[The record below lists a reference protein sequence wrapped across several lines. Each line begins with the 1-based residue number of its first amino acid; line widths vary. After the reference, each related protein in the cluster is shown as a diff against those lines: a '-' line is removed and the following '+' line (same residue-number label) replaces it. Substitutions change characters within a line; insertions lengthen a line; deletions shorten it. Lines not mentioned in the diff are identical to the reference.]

1 MQINKIRN
9 FCIIAH
15 IDHGKSTLA
24 DRLLEITGT
33 IDKRDMKHWQMLDTM
48 ELEQERGITIKL
60 QPVRMKWKWYELNII
75 DTPGHVDFQYEVSR
89 SLASVEWALLIVDAT
104 QGIEA
109 QTLSNVYMA
118 IENDLDIIPV
128 INKIDL
134 PAADVDKV
142 SNEIISLLGCKKDEI
157 IPVSAKTWQ
166 NVEKV
171 LEAVLERI
179 KKPRIFGTSIQPYF
193 YKESGVKKEGLS
205 KLNEENLR
213 NQDIDNEAIKNK
225 KDELKA
231 LVFDSQYDP
240 YRWVVS
246 YVKVFQWEIN
256 KWDIL
261 HFLHTRKKIEAL
273 DVWYFAPKYT
283 SDKKIW
289 TGSVWYVVT
298 GLKTLEHAKVWDTLW
313 KPADIEWPKAKPED
327 IKPIEWFSEAK
338 PFIYAGIFPM
348 DNSEYPLLKDS
359 MEKLTL
365 NDSALTIESS
375 VSPALWHG
383 YRCGFLG
390 LLHLDIVKER
400 LFREF
405 DMDVIMTSPQ
415 VTYRI
420 KLIGDKTSEYSRFFP
435 ELFPSPQTS
444 SSKKNE
450 QINTSSSL
458 HQDRGTGREIFTYVY
473 ISNPEDLPPRERYMS
488 IEEPIAKVEI
498 ITPSEYVWTLMKI
511 SQERR
516 GIFKNQQ
523 FIDSSRI
530 MLTYELPM
538 NELIWDFYDEIK
550 SLSSGYAS
558 LNYEFIKYQ
567 EDDMVKLDILIAD
580 ERVDALAFIC
590 HREQAHHI
598 WGKICAKLKEVIPRA
613 LFTIKIQAAVWWK
626 IVAREDLS
634 ALRKDVTAKLY
645 GWDISRKRKLLDK
658 QKKGK
663 KKMKQFGKVSLPSEA
678 FVNLLKK

>member
-1 MQINKIRN
+1 MNLENIRN

-33 IDKRDMKHWQMLDTM
+33 LDKRDMKNSQMLDTM

-60 QPVRMKWKWYELNII
+60 QPVRMSWKGYEMNII

-89 SLASVEWALLIVDAT
+89 SLASVEGALLIVDAT

-134 PAADVDKV
+134 PAADFDKV
-142 SNEIISLLGCKKDEI
+142 AEEIINLLGCDKSEI
-157 IPVSAKTWQ
+157 IWVSAKTGE
-166 NVEKV
+166 NVEAV

-179 KKPRIFGTSIQPYF
+179 SSPVVYGDKSP
-193 YKESGVKKEGLS
+193 
-205 KLNEENLR
+205 EN
-213 NQDIDNEAIKNK
+213 
-225 KDELKA
+225 DELKA

-246 YVKVFQWEIN
+246 YVKVFQGEIK
-256 KWDIL
+256 KWDSC
-261 HFLHTRKKIEAL
+261 HFLNTDKKIEAL
-273 DVWYFAPKYT
+273 DVGHFSPSYI
-283 SDKKIW
+283 SDEKIGL
-289 TGSVWYVVT
+289 GSVGYVVT
-298 GLKTLEHAKVWDTLW
+298 GLKTIRDAKVGDTMW
-313 KPADIEWPKAKPED
+313 KPEIVNGPKAKPED
-327 IKPIEWFSEAK
+327 AQAIAGFGEVT
-338 PFIYAGIFPM
+338 PFIYAGIFAM
-348 DNSEYPLLKDS
+348 DSSEYPLLKDA
-359 MEKLTL
+359 MEKLVL
-365 NDSALTIESS
+365 NDSALAVETD
-375 VSPALWHG
+375 VSPALGHG

-400 LFREF
+400 LMREF
-405 DMDVIMTSPQ
+405 NMDVIMTSPQ
-415 VTYRI
+415 VTYRVVM
-420 KLIGDKTSEYSRFFP
+420 LWDKRSQYSRYSA
-435 ELFPSPQTS
+435 ELIENVKGQKCTR
-444 SSKKNE
+444 
-450 QINTSSSL
+450 IL
-458 HQDRGTGREIFTYVY
+458 V
-473 ISNPEDLPPRERYMS
+473 SNPEDLPAREKYLF

-498 ITPSEYVWTLMKI
+498 LTPNDYVGNLMQL

-516 GIFKNQQ
+516 GNFKNQQ
-523 FIDSSRI
+523 YIDADRV

-558 LNYEFIKYQ
+558 LNYEFIHFS
-567 EDDMVKLDILIAD
+567 EDDLVKLEVVIAD
-580 ERVDALAFIC
+580 EKVDALAFIC
-590 HREQAHHI
+590 HRSQARYL
-598 WGKICAKLKEVIPRA
+598 WGKICANLKTSIPKA
-613 LFTIKIQAAVWWK
+613 LFTIKIQAVVWGD
-626 IVAREDLS
+626 VVGRENLS
-634 ALRKDVTAKLY
+634 AMRKDVTAKLY
-645 GWDISRKRKLLDK
+645 GWDISRKKKLLEK

-663 KKMKQFGKVSLPSEA
+663 KKMKQFWNVSLPSEA

>member
-1 MQINKIRN
+1 MNLENIRN

-33 IDKRDMKHWQMLDTM
+33 LDKRDMKNSQMLDTM

-60 QPVRMKWKWYELNII
+60 QPVRMSRKGYEMNII

-89 SLASVEWALLIVDAT
+89 SLASVEGALLIVDAT

-134 PAADVDKV
+134 PAADFDKV
-142 SNEIISLLGCKKDEI
+142 AEEIINLLGCDKSEI
-157 IPVSAKTWQ
+157 IWVSAKTGE
-166 NVEKV
+166 NVEAV

-179 KKPRIFGTSIQPYF
+179 SSPVVYGDKSP
-193 YKESGVKKEGLS
+193 
-205 KLNEENLR
+205 EN
-213 NQDIDNEAIKNK
+213 
-225 KDELKA
+225 DELKA

-246 YVKVFQWEIN
+246 YVKVFQGEIK
-256 KWDIL
+256 KWDSC
-261 HFLHTRKKIEAL
+261 HFLNTDKKIEAL
-273 DVWYFAPKYT
+273 DVGHFSPSYI
-283 SDKKIW
+283 SDEKIGL
-289 TGSVWYVVT
+289 GSVGYVVT
-298 GLKTLEHAKVWDTLW
+298 GLKTIRDAKVGDTMW
-313 KPADIEWPKAKPED
+313 KPEIVNGPKAKPED
-327 IKPIEWFSEAK
+327 AQAIAGFGEVT
-338 PFIYAGIFPM
+338 PFIYAGIFAM
-348 DNSEYPLLKDS
+348 DSSEYPLLKDA
-359 MEKLTL
+359 MEKLVL
-365 NDSALTIESS
+365 NDSALAVETD
-375 VSPALWHG
+375 VSPALGHG

-400 LFREF
+400 LMREF
-405 DMDVIMTSPQ
+405 NMDVIMTSPQ
-415 VTYRI
+415 VTYRVVM
-420 KLIGDKTSEYSRFFP
+420 LWDKRSQYSRYSA
-435 ELFPSPQTS
+435 ELIENVKGQKCTR
-444 SSKKNE
+444 
-450 QINTSSSL
+450 IL
-458 HQDRGTGREIFTYVY
+458 V
-473 ISNPEDLPPRERYMS
+473 SNPEDLPAREKYLF

-498 ITPSEYVWTLMKI
+498 LTPNDYVGNLMQL

-516 GIFKNQQ
+516 GNFKNQQ
-523 FIDSSRI
+523 YIDADRV

-558 LNYEFIKYQ
+558 LNYEFIHFS
-567 EDDMVKLDILIAD
+567 EDDLVKLEVVIAD
-580 ERVDALAFIC
+580 EKVDALAFIC
-590 HREQAHHI
+590 HRSQARYL
-598 WGKICAKLKEVIPRA
+598 WGKICANLKTSIPKA
-613 LFTIKIQAAVWWK
+613 LFTIKIQAVVWGD
-626 IVAREDLS
+626 VVGRENLS
-634 ALRKDVTAKLY
+634 AMRKDVTAKLY
-645 GWDISRKRKLLDK
+645 GWDISRKKKLLEK

-663 KKMKQFGKVSLPSEA
+663 KKMKQFWNVSLPSEA

>member
-1 MQINKIRN
+1 MNLENIRN

-33 IDKRDMKHWQMLDTM
+33 LEKRDMKNSQMLDTM

-60 QPVRMKWKWYELNII
+60 QPVRMSWKGYQLNII

-89 SLASVEWALLIVDAT
+89 SLASVEGALLIVDAT

-134 PAADVDKV
+134 PAADFDKV
-142 SNEIISLLGCKKDEI
+142 AEEIINLLGCDKSEI
-157 IPVSAKTWQ
+157 IWVSAKTGE
-166 NVEKV
+166 NVEAV
-171 LEAVLERI
+171 LEAVLQRVSSPVVYGE
-179 KKPRIFGTSIQPYF
+179 KSP
-193 YKESGVKKEGLS
+193 
-205 KLNEENLR
+205 EN
-213 NQDIDNEAIKNK
+213 
-225 KDELKA
+225 DELKA

-246 YVKVFQWEIN
+246 YVKVFQGEIK
-256 KWDIL
+256 KWDSC
-261 HFLHTRKKIEAL
+261 HFLNTNKKIEAL
-273 DVWYFAPKYT
+273 DVGHFSPSYI
-283 SDKKIW
+283 SDEKIGL
-289 TGSVWYVVT
+289 GSIGYVVT
-298 GLKTLEHAKVWDTLW
+298 GLKTIRDAKVGDTMW
-313 KPADIEWPKAKPED
+313 KPEIVNGPKAKPED
-327 IKPIEWFSEAK
+327 AK
-338 PFIYAGIFPM
+338 AISGFGEVTPFIYAGIFAM
-348 DNSEYPLLKDS
+348 DSSEYPLLKDA
-359 MEKLTL
+359 MEKLVL
-365 NDSALTIESS
+365 NDSALAVETD

-400 LFREF
+400 LMREF
-405 DMDVIMTSPQ
+405 NMDVILTSPQ
-415 VTYRI
+415 VTYRVVM
-420 KLIGDKTSEYSRFFP
+420 LWDKRSEYSRYSA
-435 ELFPSPQTS
+435 ELIENVKGQKCTR
-444 SSKKNE
+444 
-450 QINTSSSL
+450 IL
-458 HQDRGTGREIFTYVY
+458 V
-473 ISNPEDLPPRERYMS
+473 SNPEDLPAREKYLF

-498 ITPSEYVWTLMKI
+498 LTPNEFVGNLMQL

-516 GIFKNQQ
+516 GNFKNQQ
-523 FIDSSRI
+523 YIDSDRV

-558 LNYEFIKYQ
+558 LNYEFIHFN
-567 EDDMVKLDILIAD
+567 EDDLVKLEVLIAD
-580 ERVDALAFIC
+580 EKVDALAFIC
-590 HREQAHHI
+590 HRWQARYLG
-598 WGKICAKLKEVIPRA
+598 GKICVNLKTSIPKA
-613 LFTIKIQAAVWWK
+613 LFTIKIQAVVWGD
-626 IVAREDLS
+626 VVGRENLS
-634 ALRKDVTAKLY
+634 AMRKDVTAKLY
-645 GWDISRKRKLLDK
+645 GWDISRKKKLLEK

-663 KKMKQFGKVSLPSEA
+663 KKMKQFWKVSLPSEA